1 MNSLPQGDGFGCKK
15 ISVIKISVTTQPYS
29 LLIPGELGADSVISQ
44 GYSLRQGVALFFCSA
59 IA

>member
-1 MNSLPQGDGFGCKK
+1 MICEKSHVL
-15 ISVIKISVTTQPYS
+15 KISVTTLSYS
-29 LLIPGELGADSVISQ
+29 SLIPGELGANSVISQ